1 MIKQV
6 YSVLL
11 ILTDGEIHDM
21 EQTKDLVV
29 DASVL
34 PLSIIIVGVGEADFT
49 SMEILDGDSGIT
61 NSKG

>member
-1 MIKQV
+1 
-6 YSVLL
+6 
-11 ILTDGEIHDM
+11 M